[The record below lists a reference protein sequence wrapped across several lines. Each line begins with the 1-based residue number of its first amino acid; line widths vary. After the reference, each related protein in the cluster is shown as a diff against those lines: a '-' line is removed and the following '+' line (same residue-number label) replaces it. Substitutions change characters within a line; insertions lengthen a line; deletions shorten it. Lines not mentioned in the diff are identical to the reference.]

1 MAQRA
6 APPPLGHS
14 RGAAVYLVLDA
25 QADLK
30 TVVADPLSGRYR
42 HALRAVPLTLPMAE
56 LRDLTAE
63 IARKVL
69 SRAVESDRELPAA
82 VRDFVERAG
91 A

>member
-1 MAQRA
+1 V
-6 APPPLGHS
+6 APLCIWCWTRKPTS
-14 RGAAVYLVLDA
+14 RRSSLIRCPVDI
-25 QADLK
+25 D
-30 TVVADPLSGRYR
+30 
-42 HALRAVPLTLPMAE
+42 ALRAVPLTLPMAE
-56 LRDLTAE
+56 PRDLTAE